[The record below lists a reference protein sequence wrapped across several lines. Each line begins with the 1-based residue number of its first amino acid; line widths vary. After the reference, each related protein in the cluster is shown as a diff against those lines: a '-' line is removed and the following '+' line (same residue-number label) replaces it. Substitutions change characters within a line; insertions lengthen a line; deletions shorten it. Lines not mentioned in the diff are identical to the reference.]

1 MLRAVDVFYTTA
13 KVRLYHPMMSY
24 SEQPSHIIIWM
35 RKNTIVNYEVWV
47 FDRLNSI
54 SDNEKFIAVDVF
66 NFDSIYIS
74 Q

>member
-1 MLRAVDVFYTTA
+1 MYAPCRRCLLHYSNSSLVPSNGELFRETIT
-13 KVRLYHPMMSY
+13 YHHLDEKKHNS
-24 SEQPSHIIIWM
+24 
-35 RKNTIVNYEVWV
+35 NEVWV

>member
-13 KVRLYHPMMSY
+13 TVRLYRLMMSY
-24 SEQPSHIIIWM
+24 SEKRITYHHLDEKIHHC
-35 RKNTIVNYEVWV
+35 NEVWV